1 MTGVTR
7 SIEIQAPI
15 DTVYG
20 VITDYERYPEF
31 LNHMTAAKVL
41 RRAGGVTTVEFELD
55 LIKVFHYVLNLTDE
69 PPHRLSWT
77 LEEGRWMVRNSGSW
91 ELVDLGATG
100 VRATYTIDLDFE
112 IPVPRGIM
120 TRLAGTSLP
129 QSLEAFRRR
138 AEGLANP

>member
-31 LNHMTAAKVL
+31 LDHMTAAKVL
-41 RRAGGVTTVEFELD
+41 RRADGVTTVGFELD
-55 LIKVFHYVLNLTDE
+55 LIKVFHY
-69 PPHRLSWT
+69 
-77 LEEGRWMVRNSGSW
+77 
-91 ELVDLGATG
+91 
-100 VRATYTIDLDFE
+100 E
-112 IPVPRGIM
+112 IPVPRGSM

-129 QSLEAFRRR
+129 RSLDAFRRR
-138 AEGLANP
+138 AQALANP